1 MDKPFTTLNE
11 LPHIDTSNLC
21 GRKVYLIPLWDK
33 VSWKTWTPIEDGNL
47 LELSLV
53 GVLRSDYLAEAA
65 AHKDDVYIPFI
76 ELVWQHLSW
85 PNIMREMS
93 GLATDIHLMATIA
106 AKLEHY
112 HAAQEAIGK
121 DLLTTFVNSEVEHLL
136 VIARSMF
143 DLLQAMIAHLWIE
156 HVRIDD
162 PALEKSR
169 KQRPMQATFSKI
181 VLDGQKLRTAT
192 EIQEKYSI
200 PAVMAEMYVKHAPFF
215 QSVRTA
221 RDHVVHYG
229 KSTDSV
235 YATERGFC
243 VNPNAPYFRD
253 FPWLDEHHY
262 NENIVTLKPWL
273 ARLVG
278 QTLEAC
284 SDILLSINNQIGFP
298 PPLAP
303 RHHVFIRDP
312 AAPALLRLIGA
323 SDVADHWW
331 ADIPN
336 DTNEGEFN

>member
-11 LPHIDTSNLC
+11 LPHINSSNLC
-21 GRKVYLIPLWDK
+21 GRNIYLIPLWDK
-33 VSWKTWTPIEDGNL
+33 LSWKTWVPIEDGKL
-47 LELSLV
+47 LELLPV

-65 AHKDDVYIPFI
+65 AHEDDIYIQFL
-76 ELVWQHLSW
+76 ELIWQHLSW

-112 HAAQEAIGK
+112 HAAQETIGQ

-136 VIARSMF
+136 VISRSMF
-143 DLLQAMIAHLWIE
+143 DLLQAMIAHLWID
-156 HVRIDD
+156 HVRFND
-162 PALEKSR
+162 PVLEKGR

-181 VLDGQKLRTAT
+181 VLDGQKLRTAAQIT
-192 EIQEKYSI
+192 EKYSI
-200 PAVMAEMYVKHAPFF
+200 PNAMAEMYVKHASFF

-235 YATERGFC
+235 YATECGFC
-243 VNPNAPYFRD
+243 VNPNTPYFKD
-253 FPWLDEHHY
+253 FNWLEEHRY

-284 SDILLSINNQIGFP
+284 SDIILSMNSQIGFP

-303 RHHVFIRDP
+303 KHRLFVRNP
-312 AAPALLRLIGA
+312 AAPALLRLIGG
-323 SDVADHWW
+323 SQSPDDWW
-331 ADIPN
+331 TTAPKAANNGNFD
-336 DTNEGEFN
+336 

>member
-1 MDKPFTTLNE
+1 MHRPFTTLSE

-21 GRKVYLIPLWDK
+21 GRNVYLVPLWDK
-33 VSWKTWTPIEDGNL
+33 VSWTTWVPIEDGKL
-47 LELSLV
+47 VELSPA

-65 AHKDDVYIPFI
+65 AHKDDIYIQFL
-76 ELVWQHLSW
+76 ELIWQHLSW
-85 PNIMREMS
+85 ANIMREMS

-112 HAAQEAIGK
+112 HAAQETIGK
-121 DLLTTFVNSEVEHLL
+121 DLLATFVNSELEHLL

-143 DLLQAMIAHLWIE
+143 DLLQAMIAHLWID
-156 HVRIDD
+156 HVRFDD
-162 PALEKSR
+162 FALEKGR

-181 VLDGQKLRTAT
+181 VLDGQKLRTAVQI
-192 EIQEKYSI
+192 EEKYSI
-200 PAVMAEMYVKHAPFF
+200 PSAMAEMYVKHAPFF

-243 VNPNAPYFRD
+243 VNPKAPYFRD
-253 FPWLDEHHY
+253 FPWSEEHRY

-284 SDILLSINNQIGFP
+284 SDIILSLNGQIGLP

-303 RHHVFIRDP
+303 KHHLFIRDP
-312 AAPALLRLIGA
+312 AAPALLRLVGA
-323 SDVADHWW
+323 SDGADHWW
-331 ADIPN
+331 ADVPI
-336 DTNEGEFN
+336 DESKM

>member
-1 MDKPFTTLNE
+1 MDKPFTDLNE
-11 LPHIDTSNLC
+11 LPHIDTSNLY

-33 VSWKTWTPIEDGNL
+33 LSWKTWVPLEDDRL
-47 LELSLV
+47 LEMSPV
-53 GVLRSDYLAEAA
+53 EVPRSNYLAEAA
-65 AHKDDVYIPFI
+65 AHEDDVHIQFL
-76 ELVWQHLSW
+76 ELIWQHLSW
-85 PNIMREMS
+85 PKIMRKMS

-112 HAAQEAIGK
+112 HAARDAIGK
-121 DLLTTFVNSEVEHLL
+121 DLLTTFVNSEIEHIL

-143 DLLQAMIAHLWIE
+143 DLVQAMIAHLWID
-156 HVRIDD
+156 HVRFDN
-162 PALEKSR
+162 PTLEKGR

-181 VLDGQKLRTAT
+181 VLDGQKLKTPT
-192 EIQEKYSI
+192 QIQEKYSI
-200 PAVMAEMYVKHAPFF
+200 PPVMAEMYVKHAPFF

-253 FPWLDEHHY
+253 FSWSDEHRY

-278 QTLEAC
+278 
-284 SDILLSINNQIGFP
+284 
-298 PPLAP
+298 
-303 RHHVFIRDP
+303 
-312 AAPALLRLIGA
+312 
-323 SDVADHWW
+323 
-331 ADIPN
+331 
-336 DTNEGEFN
+336 